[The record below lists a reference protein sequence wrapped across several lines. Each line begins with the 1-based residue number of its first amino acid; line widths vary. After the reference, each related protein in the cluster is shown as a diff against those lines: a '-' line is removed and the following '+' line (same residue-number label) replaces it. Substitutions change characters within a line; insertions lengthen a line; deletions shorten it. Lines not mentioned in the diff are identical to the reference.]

1 MPKTYKHLNEE
12 ERDIL
17 AVLRGE
23 GQSLREIARHLKRDP
38 GTVSRE
44 LARNAAPVNTG
55 YYLPHKAHER
65 ATKRNRETHR
75 RDRLKEPRIRRYVRD
90 RLHAGLSPEL
100 ATGRWNRLHPESS
113 ITHEAVYQWIY
124 AEARD
129 LIPFL
134 LRARKKRLH
143 RGYSRKHAKSH
154 IPGRIGIEERPREAL
169 GRKVAGHW
177 EADTAVSRQ
186 SVAVLQ
192 VATERKTRLTRI
204 SKLKRKGACEMHIA
218 LARRLSRCPTRLRK
232 TITYDNG
239 SENTDHERTDAVL
252 GTRSYFCA
260 PYHSWEKGTVENTIG
275 LVRRS
280 LPKKTDFATVS
291 NKELR
296 AIEQRL
302 NHRPRKCLDYLT
314 PAEAYKVECCT

>member
-1 MPKTYKHLNEE
+1 M
-12 ERDIL
+12 I

-23 GQSLREIARHLKRDP
+23 GRTLRFIARELGRDP
-38 GTVSRE
+38 STLSRE
-44 LARNAAPVNTG
+44 LKRNAAPVNTG

-90 RLHAGLSPEL
+90 RLRSGLSPEL
-100 ATGRWNRLHPESS
+100 IAGRWSRLHPESS
-113 ITHEAVYQWIY
+113 ISHEAIYQWVY
-124 AEARD
+124 ADARD
-129 LIPFL
+129 LIPYL

-143 RGYSRKHAKSH
+143 RGYSRKHVKSH
-154 IPGRIGIEERPREAL
+154 IPGRVSIEERPKEVT

-186 SVAVLQ
+186 SVAAIQ
-192 VATERKTRLTRI
+192 VATERKTRLIRI
-204 SKLKRKGACEMHIA
+204 SKLERKGAHEMRVA
-218 LARRLSRCPTRLRK
+218 LTRRLSRCPTRLRK

-239 SENTDHERTDAVL
+239 SENTDHGKTNEVL

-291 NKELR
+291 SKELR
-296 AIEQRL
+296 TIERRL
-302 NHRPRKCLDYLT
+302 NNRPRKCLGYLT
-314 PAEAYKVECCT
+314 PAEAYKAECCT